1 MDRLTSR
8 WENNGKVEYTR
19 NGRSS
24 VMYEDLKKL
33 GKFEDLE
40 EQIGCP
46 LEVREKAFDKGF
58 YDENDDSADAT
69 VMGLGLVIGNTV
81 NDLHL
86 LEFYKHKF
94 GKISIKEF
102 VDFMNKENK
111 HE

>member
-1 MDRLTSR
+1 MELKELTTL
-8 WENNGKVEYTR
+8 E
-19 NGRSS
+19 GRIK
-24 VMYEDLKKL
+24 Y
-33 GKFEDLE
+33 LE
-40 EQIGCP
+40 Q
-46 LEVREKAFDKGF
+46 LRDSL
-58 YDENDDSADAT
+58 DENDDSADAT